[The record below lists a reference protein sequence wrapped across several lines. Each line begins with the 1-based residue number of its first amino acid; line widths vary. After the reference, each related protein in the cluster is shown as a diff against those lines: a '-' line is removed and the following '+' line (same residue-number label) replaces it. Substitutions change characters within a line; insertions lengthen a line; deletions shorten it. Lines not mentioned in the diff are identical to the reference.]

1 MNAYVVGVEDHY
13 AWANLVS
20 VGTSGPETVLLDK
33 RRVTLL
39 DPRLP
44 ASPYHHDSRNLSPL
58 EAEQLILDV
67 TTSANNRAALALS
80 SLLAD
85 LTPATCS
92 GLAIRVPPLPRL
104 PATAAEAHG
113 DARVMNRADGMIYH
127 NALTRAAAQLHLRV
141 TYFEK
146 GNVLA
151 LAAHACGTTA
161 HDLERRLKALGTV
174 HGPPWRKGH
183 ILASAGAILAHDAA
197 ARH

>member
-1 MNAYVVGVEDHY
+1 MHTYFIGVEDHY

-20 VGTSGPETVLLDK
+20 VDASGHEPMLLDS

-39 DPRLP
+39 DRGLP
-44 ASPYHHDSRNLSPL
+44 AAPFHHDSTRLPRQ

-67 TTSANNRAALALS
+67 TTSANDHAAFALS

-85 LTPATCS
+85 LAPRRCR
-92 GLAIRVPPLPRL
+92 GLAIRAPPLSCL
-104 PATAAEAHG
+104 PATAAEAHA
-113 DARVMNRADGMIYH
+113 DAGVMNRADGMIYH
-127 NALTRAAAQLHLRV
+127 DALTRAAAKLDLSI

-146 GNVLA
+146 DTVLA
-151 LAAHACGTTA
+151 RAALCRGTTA

-183 ILASAGAILAHDAA
+183 VLASAGAILAHGAA